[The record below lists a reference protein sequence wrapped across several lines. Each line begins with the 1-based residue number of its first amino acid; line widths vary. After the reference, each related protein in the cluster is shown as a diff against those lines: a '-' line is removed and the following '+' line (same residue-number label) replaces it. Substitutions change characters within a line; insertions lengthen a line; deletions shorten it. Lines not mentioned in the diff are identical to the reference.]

1 MAAIRKEKWYRPWM
15 SMVAKSLEQCFDWG
29 ATNIILAG
37 IKVGGESLTIVVSTA
52 SLNTLV
58 L

>member
-37 IKVGGESLTIVVSTA
+37 IKVG
-52 SLNTLV
+52 
-58 L
+58 